1 MGGGY
6 ASTPLGRAPV
16 DGTFGHTVGHSHF
29 WNHQKRM
36 GQAQRQVADA
46 SLALVGLEMERERID
61 LQTTLLAEREFLDVG
76 LQSIGRERM
85 ENEMAAELRLTV
97 MSVRDTRL
105 TRFP

>member
-61 LQTTLLAEREFLDVG
+61 LQTTLLAEREFFDVG
-76 LQSIGRERM
+76 LQSVGRELM
-85 ENEMAAELRLTV
+85 EDEMAAELRK
-97 MSVRDTRL
+97 MEMGGRETRL
-105 TRFP
+105 TRLP

>member
-16 DGTFGHTVGHSHF
+16 DGTVGHTVGHSHF

-85 ENEMAAELRLTV
+85 ENEMAAELRKTE
-97 MSVRDTRL
+97 MGGRETRL
-105 TRFP
+105 TRLP